1 MFFTTISVIPGMPS
15 QPQDIVPKRPPDH
28 NRIVCHENGQTSVNG
43 ASNPYNHLDYF
54 GSLENGPQG
63 WRSSRGNAN
72 SKRSIREQRIGD
84 SYDHL
89 ERTNS
94 YNGSPSAVESRSH
107 SLSSVDGRNRSGFS
121 SPPPEYSRL
130 SRERIAS
137 LPSKSPNS
145 EFYDRLD
152 KDKVERKHASLPR
165 NSSAGNSVF
174 YDKLDRS
181 MASIHQGPET
191 NSYDRLD
198 SMQGSEAVLN
208 KSSTA
213 SPPSYVSKICD

>member
-1 MFFTTISVIPGMPS
+1 MPS
-15 QPQDIVPKRPPDH
+15 QPQDIAAPKKQPDH
-28 NRIVCHENGQTSVNG
+28 NHIVCHENGQTSVNG
-43 ASNPYNHLDYF
+43 ASNSYNHLHYF

-63 WRSSRGNAN
+63 SN
-72 SKRSIREQRIGD
+72 SKQRIGD

-89 ERTNS
+89 KHTNS
-94 YNGSPSAVESRSH
+94 YNGSPSAVENRSH
-107 SLSSVDGRNRSGFS
+107 SLSSVDGRNRFGFS

-208 KSSTA
+208 KSLTA
-213 SPPSYVSKICD
+213 SPSYVSRISD